1 MPIYHG
7 NNQYGNSNAWW
18 IFHFGQPNSSLILL
32 SFCEMS
38 PLQHTSNVI
47 NRFVLLLV
55 LPSPDIY
62 IHLIWQYTRND
73 RATSEE
79 MLLRDIS
86 FLLRTLS
93 TLQCISQNYHFS
105 FLYRLIIFFEPKKP
119 KRPKRPKRPVDRV
132 FSGLWTER
140 CQYIPC
146 HAAEVQESFM
156 LRHAILRI
164 YLKNTS
170 RSRVFERVEV
180 HLNGPNA
187 QIPRWKRYFQMIR

>member
-1 MPIYHG
+1 
-7 NNQYGNSNAWW
+7 
-18 IFHFGQPNSSLILL
+18 
-32 SFCEMS
+32 
-38 PLQHTSNVI
+38 
-47 NRFVLLLV
+47 
-55 LPSPDIY
+55 
-62 IHLIWQYTRND
+62 
-73 RATSEE
+73 

-105 FLYRLIIFFEPKKP
+105 SLYRLIIFFE
-119 KRPKRPKRPVDRV
+119 PKRPKRPVDRV

-156 LRHAILRI
+156 LLHAILRI

-180 HLNGPNA
+180 HLNGPNT
-187 QIPRWKRYFQMIR
+187 QIPRWKRYFQNDSIIVINSLSVLVVIRPIIFDSCVDVVVFWYSRQDRTILFKLTNLMQ

>member
-18 IFHFGQPNSSLILL
+18 IFHFGQPNSSSILL

-62 IHLIWQYTRND
+62 IHLILQYTRND
-73 RATSEE
+73 RAMSEE

-105 FLYRLIIFFEPKKP
+105 SLYRLFFFLSQKGQKGQLIVYSLAFEQRDVSTSHVTQQRYKKVSCYAMP
-119 KRPKRPKRPVDRV
+119 
-132 FSGLWTER
+132 F
-140 CQYIPC
+140 
-146 HAAEVQESFM
+146 
-156 LRHAILRI
+156 
-164 YLKNTS
+164 
-170 RSRVFERVEV
+170 
-180 HLNGPNA
+180 
-187 QIPRWKRYFQMIR
+187 

>member
-18 IFHFGQPNSSLILL
+18 IFHFGQPNSSSILL

-73 RATSEE
+73 RAMSEE

-105 FLYRLIIFFEPKKP
+105 SLYRLFFFLSQKGQKGQLIVYSLAFEQRDVSTSHVTQQRYKKVSCYAMP
-119 KRPKRPKRPVDRV
+119 FWGFILKTRADHEYLSV
-132 FSGLWTER
+132 WR
-140 CQYIPC
+140 CILTDQTLRYLD
-146 HAAEVQESFM
+146 ESDTF
-156 LRHAILRI
+156 
-164 YLKNTS
+164 K
-170 RSRVFERVEV
+170 
-180 HLNGPNA
+180 
-187 QIPRWKRYFQMIR
+187 MIR